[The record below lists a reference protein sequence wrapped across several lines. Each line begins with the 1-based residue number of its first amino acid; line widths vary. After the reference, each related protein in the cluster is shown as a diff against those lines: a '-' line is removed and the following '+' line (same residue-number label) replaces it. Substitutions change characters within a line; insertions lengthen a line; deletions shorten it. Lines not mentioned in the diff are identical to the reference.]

1 MCGQGALRVLPAEL
15 GLGAEAGLR
24 SLQPQECSTH
34 LLPWQPR
41 HCQTSRMCEDGEDGG
56 VVGAETGAT
65 ERRGSVG
72 VCVCVCAHALWRDV
86 WEMAAERMTV
96 CSLLYL
102 GASYPGC
109 HVWLYAD

>member
-1 MCGQGALRVLPAEL
+1 MLPAEL
-15 GLGAEAGLR
+15 GLGAEAGL
-24 SLQPQECSTH
+24 QECSTH
-34 LLPWQPR
+34 LLPRQPR
-41 HCQTSRMCEDGEDGG
+41 HRQTSRMCEDGEAEGLWELRLVPLSPEGG
-56 VVGAETGAT
+56 QLCACA
-65 ERRGSVG
+65 
-72 VCVCVCAHALWRDV
+72 CVHALWRDV